1 MRLYISMFLF
11 FPWRDGFTSV
21 WNVLTEK
28 QMAERSKYNFA
39 HVLNGVVFY
48 KVPFAQK
55 AVLHSLYRL
64 AKNIFKKSSFQY
76 ISSLWIFGTTNTS
89 ILRFPWTV
97 SIEPLVI
104 PALPQPNQFCTNSS
118 RYLTT
123 TKLSWQ
129 NINTLEKKH
138 TWKEKTKE
146 KWKSPSNIKNL
157 IFDCDKCTDSY
168 MYIYDNMGLS

>member
-11 FPWRDGFTSV
+11 FPWHDGFTSV
-21 WNVLTEK
+21 WNDLTEK

-97 SIEPLVI
+97 SIEPVGYPGSTSTKSVLYEFFKVFND
-104 PALPQPNQFCTNSS
+104 NQ
-118 RYLTT
+118 
-123 TKLSWQ
+123 
-129 NINTLEKKH
+129 TLMAKNKHLGKK
-138 TWKEKTKE
+138 T
-146 KWKSPSNIKNL
+146 
-157 IFDCDKCTDSY
+157 Y
-168 MYIYDNMGLS
+168 MERKDEGKMEISE

>member
-64 AKNIFKKSSFQY
+64 AKNIFKKSSFRY
-76 ISSLWIFGTTNTS
+76 ISSFWNIRDNQYLHTTFSSYCFNRASWLSRLYLNQISSVRIFQG
-89 ILRFPWTV
+89 I
-97 SIEPLVI
+97 
-104 PALPQPNQFCTNSS
+104 
-118 RYLTT
+118 
-123 TKLSWQ
+123 
-129 NINTLEKKH
+129 
-138 TWKEKTKE
+138 
-146 KWKSPSNIKNL
+146 
-157 IFDCDKCTDSY
+157 
-168 MYIYDNMGLS
+168 

>member
-1 MRLYISMFLF
+1 MFLF

-21 WNVLTEK
+21 WNDLTEK

-97 SIEPLVI
+97 SIEPVGYPGSTSTKSVLYEFFKVFND
-104 PALPQPNQFCTNSS
+104 NQ
-118 RYLTT
+118 
-123 TKLSWQ
+123 
-129 NINTLEKKH
+129 TLMAKNKHLGKK
-138 TWKEKTKE
+138 T
-146 KWKSPSNIKNL
+146 
-157 IFDCDKCTDSY
+157 Y
-168 MYIYDNMGLS
+168 MERKDEGKMEISE